1 MFTVWPSSA
10 VEAGGT
16 VGLMSERTKYP
27 HGVFSWADLTTADQD
42 AAKQFY
48 TELFGWKADDRPVG
62 DGVVYSMMEV
72 DGKDV
77 AAISP
82 QRQQQRDAGVPPTW
96 NSYVTV
102 ESADEALTRAKEL
115 GANVHADAFDVM
127 DVGRMGVVQDPQ
139 GAYFIVWEPKTNIGA
154 QLVNVP
160 GAFTWNE
167 LASPDIDASKAFYGD
182 LFGWTTEALEGAPFP
197 YLVIKTP
204 DGRSNGGIRSQ
215 MRTGASVLARVLRG
229 RRHRGG
235 GREGRGAG
243 RLEAR
248 GTDVDR
254 ARPDRDRPGPAGR
267 RVRAVLRRVRRL
279 AIAELVR
286 RPA

>member
-1 MFTVWPSSA
+1 
-10 VEAGGT
+10 
-16 VGLMSERTKYP
+16 MSERTKYP
-27 HGVFSWADLTTADQD
+27 HGVFSWADLTTTDQD
-42 AAKQFY
+42 AAKEFY

-72 DGKDV
+72 EGKDV

-82 QRQQQRDAGVPPTW
+82 QPQQQRDAGVPPTW

-102 ESADEALTRAKEL
+102 ESADAALTRAKEL

-204 DGRSNGGIRSQ
+204 DARSNGGIRSQ
-215 MRTGASVLARVLRG
+215 MGQEPPYWLVYFGADDIEAAVAKVEELGGSKLAGPMSIGPGQIAIVQDPQ
-229 RRHRGG
+229 
-235 GREGRGAG
+235 GAVFALYSG
-243 RLEAR
+243 EY
-248 GTDVDR
+248 DD
-254 ARPDRDRPGPAGR
+254 
-267 RVRAVLRRVRRL
+267 
-279 AIAELVR
+279 
-286 RPA
+286 